1 MITHLT
7 VDFPSSLSIEFQQEG
22 LEGEVTRR
30 SLTYSSWD
38 LSSSKDHER
47 RGWHPVTYKFSDAT
61 PMLIQTIKV
70 LLPWFCKPFFD
81 KFLILVDLI
90 PCICLKAVFCI
101 G

>member
-1 MITHLT
+1 MITRLT
-7 VDFPSSLSIEFQQEG
+7 VPLSIEFQQEG

-61 PMLIQTIKV
+61 PMLIQSIKV
-70 LLPWFCKPFFD
+70 LLPWPGFARHPLIN
-81 KFLILVDLI
+81 LIL
-90 PCICLKAVFCI
+90 
-101 G
+101 